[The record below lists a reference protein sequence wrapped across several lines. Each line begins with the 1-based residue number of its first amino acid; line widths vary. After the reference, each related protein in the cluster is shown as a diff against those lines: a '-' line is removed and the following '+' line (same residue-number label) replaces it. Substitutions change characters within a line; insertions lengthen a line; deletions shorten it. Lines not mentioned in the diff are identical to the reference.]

1 MKREETFVRV
11 NKWQGGKLS
20 ELVYPASKLIFQIFI
35 SLIKIIFLLFQK
47 PNKHHRFHLI
57 N

>member
-20 ELVYPASKLIFQIFI
+20 ELVYPASKLISQIFI
-35 SLIKIIFLLFQK
+35 SLINWIFLLF
-47 PNKHHRFHLI
+47 
-57 N
+57 